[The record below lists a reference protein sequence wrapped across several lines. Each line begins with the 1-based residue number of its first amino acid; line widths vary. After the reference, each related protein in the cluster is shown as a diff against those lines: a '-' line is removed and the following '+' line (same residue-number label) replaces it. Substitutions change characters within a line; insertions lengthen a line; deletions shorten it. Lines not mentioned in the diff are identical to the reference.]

1 MNEQYT
7 IRVYDTRLVSK
18 VEELYK
24 NCRDIYTSKN
34 PFMVDCLVRGMEQI
48 EKDLFGTSK
57 TDNIDELYNEVKLTI
72 KKLDNLLKL
81 CEKSAKETIA
91 NIQINQRLLSCNY
104 NMLLGLSEEKP
115 KSKEE
120 VDGGWCD
127 NLPSRLEEVFEEL
140 IQHFSNK

>member
-34 PFMVDCLVRGMEQI
+34 PFMVDCLVRGMEVI
-48 EKDLFGTSK
+48 ERELFGTSE
-57 TDNIDELYNEVKLTI
+57 TDNVDELYNEVKLTV

-81 CEKSAKETIA
+81 CEKSAKESIA
-91 NIQINQRLLSCNY
+91 NIQINQRLLSSNY
-104 NMLLGLSEEKP
+104 NMLLGLSENKP
-115 KSKEE
+115 KRKEE

-127 NLPSRLEEVFEEL
+127 NLPTRLEEVMEEL
-140 IQHFSNK
+140 IQHFSSK

>member
-7 IRVYDTRLVSK
+7 IRVYDARLVSK

-24 NCRDIYTSKN
+24 NCKDIYTSKN
-34 PFMVDCLVRGMEQI
+34 PFMVDCLVRGMEVI
-48 EKDLFGTSK
+48 EKDLFGTSE
-57 TDNIDELYNEVKLTI
+57 TDNVDELYNEVKLTV
-72 KKLDNLLKL
+72 KKLDSLLKL
-81 CEKSAKETIA
+81 CEKSAKESIA

-104 NMLLGLSEEKP
+104 NMLLGLSEDKP

-127 NLPSRLEEVFEEL
+127 NLPARLEDVLTEL